1 MEQKKRARTDAAKK
15 ERYMPQKP
23 GTLTARRASL
33 CLPFPRRIS
42 ARTLRGEIQRIEN
55 VWPDNRFTSEEAGY
69 VLELSKSLDDDMV
82 GLLILGEQDRV
93 LGRLLRRAAKRA
105 LRDERR
111 EGLGRCKWFGRLLS
125 CPLGRRS

>member
-1 MEQKKRARTDAAKK
+1 MGAAEKKRC
-15 ERYMPQKP
+15 MPQKP

-55 VWPDNRFTSEEAGY
+55 VWPDNRLTAEEADY
-69 VLELSKSLDDDMV
+69 VLELSKSLSDDMI
-82 GLLILGEQDRV
+82 GLLVLGEQDRV

-111 EGLGRCKWFGRLLS
+111 EGHARSKWLCRFLS
-125 CPLGRRS
+125 RPLGRRG